1 MRTSVLVLALAT
13 PLAVVGCKKE
23 APPEAAPAPAPAPAP
38 DVSWTWGPATFAGS
52 RSGSEVGK
60 LTIPVTASTAGG
72 KALIVSSYDI
82 GVATEEGRVCVSRSD
97 TVEKASDGTL
107 GFEIKADCRFDKLPA
122 GDELRLNGT
131 VTYTF
136 AGTEKKVDVKP
147 KVAFK
152 P

>member
-1 MRTSVLVLALAT
+1 MRHALLVLALVS
-13 PLAVVGCKKE
+13 PLAIVGCKKQ
-23 APPEAAPAPAPAPAP
+23 APPEAAPAPAPAPE
-38 DVSWTWGPATFAGS
+38 VTWKWGPATFAGAK
-52 RSGSEVGK
+52 SGTEVGK
-60 LTIPVTASTAGG
+60 LTIPVTATTAGG
-72 KALIVSSYDI
+72 KALVVSSWDI
-82 GVATEEGRVCVSRSD
+82 GVATDDGRVCISRSD
-97 TVEKASDGTL
+97 AVEKASDGAL
-107 GFEIKADCRFDKLPA
+107 ELEIKADCRFDKLPS